1 MQHVLFV
8 LGGFTVVMS
17 ILALLAGTV
26 ALLGRLFVAREKR
39 PPSAPVPAPEP
50 AAPGIPPHHLAAIAA
65 AVAAITGGRG
75 RVVHVAAPPHRAPA
89 WAQHSRA
96 VEFASHRVR
105 WDWTV
110 PNPPNLDPPRTER
123 PESKP

>member
-17 ILALLAGTV
+17 ILALLAGAV
-26 ALLGRLFVAREKR
+26 ALLGRLFTARQKA
-39 PPSAPVPAPEP
+39 PPVPAPAP

-65 AVAAITGGRG
+65 AVAAITDGRG

-110 PNPPNLDPPRTER
+110 AGPPHLDPPPTGK